1 MMTIMVITLMMII
14 MTTLMTIIMTIMLT
28 TLMMIIM
35 TTMVTDKLTTLIMI
49 IMLTTLMMITMTT
62 VVTDRQYMSA
72 IFYHNEEQKREAEAS
87 LASRLKFGQVQL
99 VSWKTTRAVFAI
111 FCPKFSGR
119 R

>member
-1 MMTIMVITLMMII
+1 MMTIMVTTLMMII
-14 MTTLMTIIMTIMLT
+14 MTTLMTIIMTNMLT
-28 TLMMIIM
+28 TLMMII
-35 TTMVTDKLTTLIMI
+35 
-49 IMLTTLMMITMTT
+49 MTT

-99 VSWKTTRAVFAI
+99 VSWKTTRAVFPI